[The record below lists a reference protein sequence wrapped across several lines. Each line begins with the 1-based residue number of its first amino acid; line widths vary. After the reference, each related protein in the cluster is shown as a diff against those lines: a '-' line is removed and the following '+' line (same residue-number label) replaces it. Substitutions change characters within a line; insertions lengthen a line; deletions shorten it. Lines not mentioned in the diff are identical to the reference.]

1 MMFWRFAILPA
12 LLWLAALPARADD
25 LGPVCPDRPGKGTSP
40 CTVEAGH
47 AQVELG
53 LFDESFQRR
62 AGVTTDMGNAG
73 SALVKFG
80 IGDRLDLEAGLAL
93 YQFQRVH
100 DAGGTVTS
108 QGTGDLFLHA
118 KYAVTDGELSFA
130 LDPYLKLPTAGRV
143 LGNNHV
149 EGGLVAPLAYD
160 LGEGWSAS
168 ATPEADLL
176 LNGSGSGYHAGL
188 VNVVGLG
195 KTVGAVTLGA
205 EVWTSQDLDPQ
216 GTVSQ
221 YSADVDAAW
230 LAGNDTQLDCGV
242 NLGLNRATPD
252 LEVYAGISRR
262 F

>member
-1 MMFWRFAILPA
+1 VKFWPLA
-12 LLWLAALPARADD
+12 LLCLAALPARADD

-62 AGVTTDMGNAG
+62 SGVTTDIGNAG
-73 SALVKFG
+73 SALAKYGVSE
-80 IGDRLDLEAGLAL
+80 RLDLEAGMAL

-100 DAGGTVTS
+100 DATGTATS
-108 QGTGDLFLHA
+108 TGVGDLYLHA
-118 KYAVTDGELSFA
+118 KYLVGSGPVSFA
-130 LDPYLKLPTAGRV
+130 LDPYVKLPTAGGG
-143 LGNNHV
+143 LGNGHV
-149 EGGLVAPLAYD
+149 EGGLVAPVSYD
-160 LGEGWSAS
+160 LGGGWSLA

-176 LNGSGSGYHAGL
+176 LNGSGSGYHTNL

-195 KTVGAVTLGA
+195 KGIGAVTLGA
-205 EVWTSQDLDPQ
+205 EFWTSQNLDPA

-221 YSADVDAAW
+221 YSADVNAAW
-230 LAGNDTQLDCGV
+230 LVNNDTQLDCGL

-252 LEVYAGISRR
+252 TEIYFGIARR